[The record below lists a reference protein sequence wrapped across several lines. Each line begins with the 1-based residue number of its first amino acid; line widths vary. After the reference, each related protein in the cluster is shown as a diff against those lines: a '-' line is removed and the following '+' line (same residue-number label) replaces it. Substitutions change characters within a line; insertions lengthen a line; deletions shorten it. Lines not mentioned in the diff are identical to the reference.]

1 MHAREA
7 PGRTPEL
14 SFFDAHLD
22 LAYLAEV
29 GRDLHATTDD
39 CRGRYIPAS
48 VTLPAMG
55 EAGVTHCLGT
65 IFTEAIF
72 DYSSPDAETG
82 PFAYPAGDALAAWK
96 AGQRQLKLYQAW
108 RAAGVIRLLPRRGQ
122 WGGECGGQTAHEAG
136 ELGAD
141 TGATSPLTLGVLI
154 ECADPIETPGQMQ
167 EWADAGVVAV
177 GLAWWHQGR
186 YASGNGV
193 EPGSAGDGLTPEGFE
208 LVKEIDRLGVVHDL
222 SHLSQRSS
230 EQLLEATGATVIASH
245 SNSRALMPGLDEQ
258 AAQRHL
264 SDETI
269 REICRRGG
277 VIGLNLFSKFLDPEA
292 SGAKR
297 ASIDDAVRH
306 IEHVCEIAG
315 SRAHAALGSDAD
327 GGFAADRLPEGIDRL
342 TDLHKITDTLSA
354 RGWSDDEVRG
364 FAFNNWAR
372 FWGVPRV

>member
-1 MHAREA
+1 MMQAREA
-7 PGRTPEL
+7 AGHPSEFP
-14 SFFDAHLD
+14 FFDAHLD

-48 VTLPAMG
+48 VTLPAMAD
-55 EAGVTHCLGT
+55 AGVTHCLGT

-72 DYSSPDAETG
+72 DYTAPDAETG
-82 PFAYPAGDALAAWK
+82 AFAYPAGDALAAWK

-108 RAAGVIRLLPRRGQ
+108 RDAGVIRLLPKRGDS
-122 WGGECGGQTAHEAG
+122 AHETVGSG
-136 ELGAD
+136 EA
-141 TGATSPLTLGVLI
+141 TGSTPPLTLGILI
-154 ECADPIETPGQMQ
+154 ECADPIEKPEQME
-167 EWADAGVVAV
+167 EWAQAGVVAV
-177 GLAWWHQGR
+177 GMAWWHQGR

-193 EPGSAGDGLTPEGFE
+193 TPGSKGDGLTPEGFE
-208 LVKEIDRLGVVHDL
+208 LIKEIDRLGVVHDL

-230 EQLLEATGATVIASH
+230 DQLLEATGATVIASH
-245 SNSRALMPGLDEQ
+245 SNSRAMMPGLEEQ

-264 SDETI
+264 NDETI
-269 REICRRGG
+269 REICARGG
-277 VIGLNLFSKFLDPEA
+277 VIGLNLFSSFLHPGA
-292 SGAKR
+292 SGTKR

-315 SRAHAALGSDAD
+315 SRAHTALGSDAD
-327 GGFAADRLPEGIDRL
+327 GGFAANRLPEGLDRL
-342 TDLHKITDTLSA
+342 TDLRKITDALSA

-372 FWGVPRV
+372 FWGMPTV

>member
-7 PGRTPEL
+7 QGRTPEFQ
-14 SFFDAHLD
+14 FFDAHLD

-29 GRDLHATTDD
+29 GRDMHATTDD

-72 DYSSPDAETG
+72 DYTAPDAETG
-82 PFAYPAGDALAAWK
+82 AFAYPAGDALAAWK

-108 RAAGVIRLLPRRGQ
+108 QGAGVIELLPRRGQ
-122 WGGECGGQTAHEAG
+122 GGGGRAPEREESGTEAG
-136 ELGAD
+136 D
-141 TGATSPLTLGVLI
+141 RPPLTLGILI
-154 ECADPIETPGQMQ
+154 ECADPIESPEQMS

-177 GLAWWHQGR
+177 GMAWWHQGR

-193 EPGSAGDGLTPEGFE
+193 TPGSAGDGITPEGFE
-208 LVKEIDRLGVVHDL
+208 LIEEIDRLGVVHDL

-230 EQLLEATGATVIASH
+230 DQLLEATSATVIASH
-245 SNSRALMPGLDEQ
+245 SNSRAMIPGLDEQ

-269 REICRRGG
+269 KEIGARGG
-277 VIGLNLFSKFLDPEA
+277 VIGLNLFSKFLNPAVTDTT
-292 SGAKR
+292 R

-306 IEHVCEIAG
+306 IEHVCEITG
-315 SRAHAALGSDAD
+315 SRAHTALGSDAD

-342 TDLHKITDTLSA
+342 TDLRKITDALSA

-372 FWGVPRV
+372 FWGVAE